1 MAYSMHFD
9 LMAYI
14 MHICFKLHLEGCHGS
29 NLAYLVHETTIRR
42 YLIPLMACS
51 SVMPLGHTTRITPFS
66 PPPPLSFHSVVLG
79 HFPPSSISFLI
90 RVETKRPFS
99 RINRGLGTT
108 LQVSLG
114 SDHDNISFNVG
125 KMRAY
130 L

>member
-42 YLIPLMACS
+42 YLIPLRACS

-66 PPPPLSFHSVVLG
+66 PPPSPSTVWFSAISRPRPFHS
-79 HFPPSSISFLI
+79 
-90 RVETKRPFS
+90 
-99 RINRGLGTT
+99 
-108 LQVSLG
+108 
-114 SDHDNISFNVG
+114 
-125 KMRAY
+125 
-130 L
+130 